1 MKMKLNGLSSNFVV
15 IPGLI
20 WLGFGFK
27 FRQGVLISS
36 VGLGSNFVGG
46 PNLIW
51 FGFGFKLC
59 RGSKL
64 DLVWVWVQIMS
75 EVQT

>member
-15 IPGLI
+15 SPDLI

-27 FRQGVLISS
+27 FRQGVLNSS

-64 DLVWVWVQIMS
+64 DLVWVQITS
-75 EVQT
+75 GFLI